1 MKMTQDFW
9 PNLSYEQYDQIDALR
24 FSDLKWLERSPQ
36 AYIYHRDNKM
46 PPTQPMIIGNAAHKA
61 ILEPTCTEF
70 AVFTG
75 PVRRGKIYDAW
86 KEQNAHKT
94 QLNIKEM
101 VFVEGMRD
109 AVHAHPIAH
118 KYLRV
123 GKVECS
129 LVWRDPQFK
138 RDFKARVD
146 NWIEV
151 MGDAVLVSLK
161 STVDCRDFRFGAQY
175 AKMGYHC
182 QDAIYQAGFFYLT
195 GELPRMVTIA
205 VESKPPHEIA
215 VYRIPTDVIRLGQQT
230 VFKWM
235 EMLAECEKTNKWPGA
250 VEGEQE
256 LALPAWA
263 SPDGDFDFDDLEP
276 LEA

>member
-1 MKMTQDFW
+1 MKLEQDFH
-9 PNLSYEQYDQIDALR
+9 PNLSYDEYNQVEADR
-24 FSDLKWLERSPQ
+24 FSDLKYLERSPQ
-36 AYIYHRDNKM
+36 AYRYHKDNPT
-46 PPTQPMIIGNAAHKA
+46 PPTPPMILGNAAHKA

-86 KEQNAHKT
+86 KEQNALKT

-118 KYLRV
+118 KYLKV

-129 LVWRDPQFK
+129 LVWDDLTFK
-138 RDFKARVD
+138 RRMKARVD

-151 MGDAVLVSLK
+151 VGTPTLVSLK

-175 AKMGYHC
+175 AKMCYTA
-182 QDAIYQAGFFYLT
+182 QDALYQNGFYYLT

-205 VESKPPHEIA
+205 VENKPPHEIA
-215 VYRIPTDVIRLGQQT
+215 VYRIPTNVLRVGQQQLQR
-230 VFKWM
+230 WI
-235 EMLAECEKTNKWPGA
+235 EILAVCEKANQWPGS

-256 LALPAWA
+256 LVLPAWA